1 MARAEHLISSN
12 RMAMRILTLPEAAKD
27 KTPKVISAHEIGIGE
42 GFNMGTFEPDA
53 LIEFT
58 FVSPS
63 LTFSNVTLPD
73 MSPLAFQ
80 TITLMTQ

>member
-1 MARAEHLISSN
+1 M
-12 RMAMRILTLPEAAKD
+12 PEAAKD

-58 FVSPS
+58 FVSPCNIFERN
-63 LTFSNVTLPD
+63 TP
-73 MSPLAFQ
+73 
-80 TITLMTQ
+80 

>member
-1 MARAEHLISSN
+1 MARAEHLSSSN

-27 KTPKVISAHEIGIGE
+27 KTPKVISAHDIGIGE

-58 FVSPS
+58 FVSPFIFERN
-63 LTFSNVTLPD
+63 TP
-73 MSPLAFQ
+73 
-80 TITLMTQ
+80 

>member
-58 FVSPS
+58 FVSPCNMFERN
-63 LTFSNVTLPD
+63 TP
-73 MSPLAFQ
+73 
-80 TITLMTQ
+80 